1 MSRILRLQSPDFEPT
16 SPPPGPSHV
25 NEDIEDK
32 FVEPEFCE
40 TNTGVDNET
49 NSTVVDKEIENS
61 SSNPPNSADQM
72 QSIYEEMNN
81 LRLERDRLKKE
92 NEDLK
97 QSMASSGLRYL
108 GIKDNEDKC
117 TLLTGLKP
125 NVLASLIGYL
135 KKANTPSQKPTKLS
149 VEDQIVLTIIK
160 LKHNPVFE
168 LLALLFDV
176 SLTTC
181 IDYFWK
187 WIDLMFVNMKRL
199 IRMPDRD
206 NIFNTIPAH
215 FKCKFPRLTS
225 IIDCFEVFVEA
236 PSSLLARAQFY
247 SQYKKH
253 TTIKVFISC
262 TPLGAINFVS
272 QCYGGRASDI
282 QVVKESGFHTS
293 KYHMPGDQVLADR
306 GFTLVEE
313 FAAGSSSELLI
324 PAFTKGKTQLSAREV
339 EVTHKIASVRIHI
352 ERVIGLL
359 RNRYTILKGTLPL
372 RLIKSIKDEKNCSI
386 IANCDKLVVVCS
398 ALTNLNGSIIFDK
411 NKPPSKSALS
421 PDLPCS

>member
-236 PSSLLARAQFY
+236 
-247 SQYKKH
+247 H
-253 TTIKVFISC
+253 C
-262 TPLGAINFVS
+262 
-272 QCYGGRASDI
+272 
-282 QVVKESGFHTS
+282 
-293 KYHMPGDQVLADR
+293 
-306 GFTLVEE
+306 
-313 FAAGSSSELLI
+313 
-324 PAFTKGKTQLSAREV
+324 
-339 EVTHKIASVRIHI
+339 
-352 ERVIGLL
+352 
-359 RNRYTILKGTLPL
+359 
-372 RLIKSIKDEKNCSI
+372 
-386 IANCDKLVVVCS
+386 
-398 ALTNLNGSIIFDK
+398 
-411 NKPPSKSALS
+411 
-421 PDLPCS
+421 